1 MKTNL
6 KLAPVTTRQ
15 DAVKADQAKAR
26 PVVDMLTGEGTG
38 LYISV
43 SDK

>member
-1 MKTNL
+1 MKSNL
-6 KLAPVTTRQ
+6 KLAPSTPRHDT
-15 DAVKADQAKAR
+15 VKAEQVKR